1 MKYTYKDFLPL
12 ISIFLVIIFL
22 TILSVWYYKDTSVM
36 FSMRMFMG
44 FFFLVFGSFK
54 ILKWKA
60 FAMAYREYDVIAM
73 RSVLYSYLYPVIE
86 IGLACAYLFAW
97 NLVYTNIV
105 TIVIMLVSA
114 YGVWLKLR
122 KKEEIMCACLGTVFT
137 FPMTK
142 VTLFEDLLMAVMAVG
157 MLVT

>member
-1 MKYTYKDFLPL
+1 
-12 ISIFLVIIFL
+12 
-22 TILSVWYYKDTSVM
+22 
-36 FSMRMFMG
+36 MG

-73 RSVLYSYLYPVIE
+73 RSSLYSYLYPVIE
-86 IGLACAYLFAW
+86 ICLAIAYLFAW

-157 MLVT
+157 MLVSII